1 MVAQDAGG
9 AEGPAQSP
17 SGAEGLAQPP
27 SGAGAGESRRP
38 LLTLEMLE
46 PERDFVLIDGEACEL
61 VARDELSLLD
71 RARVHRLGLRVS
83 ALFESED
90 PTDVQ
95 EAVASDALNEI
106 ARLLL
111 PRADGEVLAKLS
123 DGQRLELMQVFTSAS
138 AMQMLPALL
147 TMLGA
152 APEGGYTTGPP
163 APSTGDASSPGSS
176 SASAETSAAG

>member
-1 MVAQDAGG
+1 MAAPEIGGATDTGEGRPPQGVAQ
-9 AEGPAQSP
+9 
-17 SGAEGLAQPP
+17 GLRP
-27 SGAGAGESRRP
+27 P

-46 PERDFVLIDGEACEL
+46 PERDFVVIDGEPCEL
-61 VARDELSLLD
+61 VAREELSLLD

-95 EAVASDALNEI
+95 EAVASGALKEI

-111 PRADGEVLAKLS
+111 PNAGGEVLAKLS

-147 TMLGA
+147 AMLSA
-152 APEGGYTTGPP
+152 
-163 APSTGDASSPGSS
+163 APSTGDASSLGSS
-176 SASAETSAAG
+176 SASVETSAAG